1 MFRRNRE
8 PKVTLT
14 PMGRKLVAA
23 GGLIALLLGIA
34 VLPQSW
40 ARDAVA
46 PLSIMLGL
54 FWMGLAAL
62 ARVAPSS

>member
-1 MFRRNRE
+1 MLH
-8 PKVTLT
+8 KKSTGKITLT
-14 PMGRKLVAA
+14 ARGRLMVAVAGLVA
-23 GGLIALLLGIA
+23 LLAGIA

-54 FWMGLAAL
+54 FWMGLAAV
-62 ARVAPSS
+62 AREQAG

>member
-1 MFRRNRE
+1 MRHRNRGS
-8 PKVTLT
+8 KISLT
-14 PMGRKLVAA
+14 ARGRMLVAA
-23 GGLIALLLGIA
+23 AGLIVLLLGIA
-34 VLPQSW
+34 ALPQSW

-62 ARVAPSS
+62 AREQAG